1 MISLLK
7 RLLTILAISMVLVIN
22 LPAQAA
28 IRIDAKAAIMIDAST
43 GQIIYEQNA
52 NQQLPV
58 ASISKLLT
66 IAVVHDELQQHAIT
80 DYTKVKVTPDIAAI
94 SNDPSYSS
102 IGLVSGQSYSVIE
115 LLNAAMVKS
124 ADGATIALATATGAS
139 PDDFTI
145 RMEQKA
151 NTIGLKKA
159 KIINPTGLTNSEM
172 KTLSSTNASANDE
185 NEMNAKDVAVL
196 ARYLI
201 HSYPAILQVTA
212 QKKANF
218 FIIKK
223 STSSCRLLIF
233 F

>member
-7 RLLTILAISMVLVIN
+7 RLLTILAISMVLVIS

-94 SNDPSYSS
+94 SR
-102 IGLVSGQSYSVIE
+102 VSRSLCKLESLSV
-115 LLNAAMVKS
+115 
-124 ADGATIALATATGAS
+124 
-139 PDDFTI
+139 
-145 RMEQKA
+145 
-151 NTIGLKKA
+151 
-159 KIINPTGLTNSEM
+159 
-172 KTLSSTNASANDE
+172 
-185 NEMNAKDVAVL
+185 
-196 ARYLI
+196 
-201 HSYPAILQVTA
+201 
-212 QKKANF
+212 
-218 FIIKK
+218 
-223 STSSCRLLIF
+223 
-233 F
+233 